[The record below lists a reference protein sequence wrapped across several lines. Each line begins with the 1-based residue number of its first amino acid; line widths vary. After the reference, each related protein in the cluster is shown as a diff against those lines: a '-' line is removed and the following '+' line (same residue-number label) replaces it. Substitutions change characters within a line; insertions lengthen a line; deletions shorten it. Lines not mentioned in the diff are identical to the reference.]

1 MGGSFNR
8 VFGPEV
14 DRNFGGETMRPQT
27 RWRAI
32 RVSVFGRR
40 PMSRGRGERG
50 GGGGEGRDV
59 TRPKPNNPSGRI
71 PDLYVPVISLAI
83 EIPWTST
90 KQGETSCVRDR
101 FQPCGQFPPPLL
113 SEYLNI
119 WPGFP
124 RTCAGLVKMVI
135 RASNINLPYFSNVDR
150 N

>member
-50 GGGGEGRDV
+50 GGGERDAMSRGR
-59 TRPKPNNPSGRI
+59 NP
-71 PDLYVPVISLAI
+71 
-83 EIPWTST
+83 TT
-90 KQGETSCVRDR
+90 HRDE
-101 FQPCGQFPPPLL
+101 FPT
-113 SEYLNI
+113 YT
-119 WPGFP
+119 FP
-124 RTCAGLVKMVI
+124 
-135 RASNINLPYFSNVDR
+135 
-150 N
+150 

>member
-40 PMSRGRGERG
+40 PMSRGRGKG
-50 GGGGEGRDV
+50 GRDV

-83 EIPWTST
+83 EIPWAST
-90 KQGETSCVRDR
+90 EHGGDELRARPISTLRPVS
-101 FQPCGQFPPPLL
+101 PPFAFRIF
-113 SEYLNI
+113 EYLAR
-119 WPGFP
+119 FS
-124 RTCAGLVKMVI
+124 A
-135 RASNINLPYFSNVDR
+135 NLCEALLR
-150 N
+150 W